1 MSRKFVRALT
11 GGLAALSLAGC
22 NVSKTSNPLSPSVAG
37 PIPGVN
43 ITAPKPLEPS
53 VGSEI
58 PVDTQPLTLV
68 VENAATN
75 GVRPLSYVFEV
86 ATDAAFTNKVFVRD
100 GIQPGDGGRTSLRL
114 PDPLATGRTYYW
126 RARAQDGANASDYS
140 APVNF
145 NVFTPI
151 IIGEPELRLPASN
164 STINTLRPDF
174 VIGNAPRSG
183 PVGAIT
189 YQVEVSDTDSFA
201 NKIAVWTQGEQSGQ
215 TTLKLPQ
222 DLSYSSVYYWH
233 VRATDP
239 TTTGPWSRVLAFA
252 TPTPPAAPSPGP
264 GPGGGGNP
272 GGHVP
277 PGPLTEAQASLI
289 IQATGREFPHLLA
302 VFGSEGEAVAA
313 ADQLLLRTIWH
324 LQLAGFNAARQ
335 RNPSGAISSDK
346 ISIHINGAWHCY
358 DIYSLGVAGRATTV
372 QFIEVPL
379 PNPVASGGIAD

>member
-1 MSRKFVRALT
+1 MSRKLVWALT

-53 VGSEI
+53 VGAEI
-58 PVDTQPLTLV
+58 PVDNQPLTLV

-86 ATDAAFTNKVFVRD
+86 ATDATFTNKVFARD
-100 GIQPGDGGRTSLRL
+100 GIQPGDGGRTSLQL

-126 RARAQDGANASDYS
+126 RARALDGANSGDYS

-145 NVFTPI
+145 SVFTPI
-151 IIGEPELRLPASN
+151 IIGEPELRSPASN
-164 STINTLRPDF
+164 STITTIRPNF
-174 VIGNAPRSG
+174 VVGNAPRSG

-189 YQVEVSDTDSFA
+189 YQIQVADSDSFA
-201 NKIAVWTQGEQSGQ
+201 HTIAIWTQGEQPGQ
-215 TTLKLPQ
+215 TTLELPQ

-233 VRATDP
+233 VRAADP
-239 TTTGPWSRVLAFA
+239 TTVGPWSRILAFA

-264 GPGGGGNP
+264 GGGGGGNP
-272 GGHVP
+272 AGGHLT
-277 PGPLTEAQASLI
+277 GPLTEALASQI
-289 IQATGREFPHLLA
+289 VQGTATEFPHLVA
-302 VFGSEGEAVAA
+302 VFGTEGEAVSA

-324 LQLAGFNAARQ
+324 LKLAGFNAARQ
-335 RNPSGAISSDK
+335 KNPSGAISSDK
-346 ISIHINGAWHCY
+346 ISIHINGGWHCY
-358 DIYSLGVAGRATTV
+358 DIYSLGVAGRATSV
-372 QFIEVPL
+372 HWLEVPL